1 MEIFYKYAKNK
12 QYSKG
17 YLEARK
23 SLKQKGYS
31 PTIYGALLKW
41 IRQIALNGNTLTIQN
56 MLKHLICH

>member
-23 SLKQKGYS
+23 SLKQKRYS
-31 PTIYGALLKW
+31 PTIYGAF
-41 IRQIALNGNTLTIQN
+41 ILNGLTN
-56 MLKHLICH
+56 RFEW